1 MPQLML
7 FIVSSGEDVWKYVGK
22 ISDAQRSMLDDRF
35 KWKVSIYI
43 NCCRLCYIMDSSII
57 AS

>member
-35 KWKVSIYI
+35 KWKVSI
-43 NCCRLCYIMDSSII
+43 
-57 AS
+57 